1 MQAQVDRDFV
11 PAGLTDTAREL
22 TGIFPQIDRIIS
34 TATLKRYF
42 RVGAE
47 SLGLRLNIWKVGM
60 CYIT

>member
-47 SLGLRLNIWKVGM
+47 SLGLKL
-60 CYIT
+60 